1 MSSEFAKCPWEEKSW
16 WRSIV
21 LVDREVV
28 KVNEM
33 SQVLEEHGVPKESC
47 ELTAPQG
54 SKRQSGL
61 GGLV

>member
-1 MSSEFAKCPWEEKSW
+1 M
-16 WRSIV
+16 
-21 LVDREVV
+21 DREVV